1 VLANSLKTD
10 GAGGVVMSRK
20 REKRVRIETAGSL
33 GCESQLFI
41 KPETQQGKSSI
52 VKLYYSKRY
61 ATSEALMARRLHK
74 LRVKVASIKKVPF
87 GVAFSLSV

>member
-41 KPETQQGKSSI
+41 KPETQQGKSVI
-52 VKLYYSKRY
+52 VKLYSSGYV
-61 ATSEALMARRLHK
+61 TSETLMAHRLHK
-74 LRVKVASIKKVPF
+74 LHAKVAFTNKVPF